1 MESARTTHQIDQ
13 QTNRFLRNPSAPG
26 AIGAIGAILVRSP
39 FTNESVGHNQKSIPK
54 TINVKETNQEA
65 ILKR

>member
-13 QTNRFLRNPSAPG
+13 QMNRFLRNPSAPG
-26 AIGAIGAILVRSP
+26 AIGAIRVRSP
-39 FTNESVGHNQKSIPK
+39 FTNESVGYNQKSIPK

>member
-13 QTNRFLRNPSAPG
+13 QTNRFRRNPFAPR
-26 AIGAIGAILVRSP
+26 AIGAILVRSP
-39 FTNESVGHNQKSIPK
+39 FTNESVGHNHKSIPK
-54 TINVKETNQEA
+54 TINVKENNQEA

>member
-1 MESARTTHQIDQ
+1 MESARATHQIDQ
-13 QTNRFLRNPSAPG
+13 QTNRFLRNPSAP
-26 AIGAIGAILVRSP
+26 GAIGAILVRSP

>member
-13 QTNRFLRNPSAPG
+13 QTNRLRRNPFAPG
-26 AIGAIGAILVRSP
+26 AIGASLVRSL
-39 FTNESVGHNQKSIPK
+39 FTNESVGHNHKSIPK